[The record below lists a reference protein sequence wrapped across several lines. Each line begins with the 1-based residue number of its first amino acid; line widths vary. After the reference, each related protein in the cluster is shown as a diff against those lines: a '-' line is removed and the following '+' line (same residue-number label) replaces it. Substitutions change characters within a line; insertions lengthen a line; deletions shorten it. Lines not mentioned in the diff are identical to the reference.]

1 MIRIN
6 EYNIQIYEY
15 HESNLSRRER
25 DPAVAG

>member
-6 EYNIQIYEY
+6 EYNIQIYECY
-15 HESNLSRRER
+15 ESNLSRRER